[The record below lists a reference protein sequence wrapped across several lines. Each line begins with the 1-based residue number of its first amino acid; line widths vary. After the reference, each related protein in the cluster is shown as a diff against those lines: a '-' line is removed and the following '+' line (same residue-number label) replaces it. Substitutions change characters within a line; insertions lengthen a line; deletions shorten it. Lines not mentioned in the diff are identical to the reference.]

1 MSVIK
6 NRTVIGILCIVLSLV
21 ICFVVT
27 PLFNK
32 SISKKTE
39 IVRVVK
45 PIKIGDEITKDN
57 GKNGWRSALITCRRM
72 WCGRWKRL
80 PGKICLCSDGTRRLY
95 HPSKIAR

>member
-45 PIKIGDEITKDN
+45 PIKIGDEITKD
-57 GKNGWRSALITCRRM
+57 M
-72 WCGRWKRL
+72 VKRVEVGAYNL
-80 PGKICLCSDGTRRLY
+80 PEDVVVI
-95 HPSKIAR
+95 

>member
-32 SISKKTE
+32 SISKK
-39 IVRVVK
+39 I
-45 PIKIGDEITKDN
+45 N
-57 GKNGWRSALITCRRM
+57 Q
-72 WCGRWKRL
+72 
-80 PGKICLCSDGTRRLY
+80 
-95 HPSKIAR
+95 

>member
-45 PIKIGDEITKDN
+45 PIKIGDEITKDTQ
-57 GKNGWRSALITCRRM
+57 G
-72 WCGRWKRL
+72 
-80 PGKICLCSDGTRRLY
+80 
-95 HPSKIAR
+95 

>member
-45 PIKIGDEITKDN
+45 PIKIGDEITKD
-57 GKNGWRSALITCRRM
+57 M
-72 WCGRWKRL
+72 VKRVE
-80 PGKICLCSDGTRRLY
+80 RL
-95 HPSKIAR
+95 